1 MNLSY
6 YDFLIVIGYFVILII
21 IGFFRIQKSKISQT
35 DYILHGRK
43 LSLPGFIATLVSTWY
58 GAILGIGE
66 NTYLYGI
73 QTWFIFG
80 LPYYIFAIL
89 FAFLIAGRINETK
102 FISIPDQFHGRFGKT
117 AGVVSA
123 LYILFLAS
131 PAPYILSIGILLQF
145 TTGLSFGL
153 SLLMATGLSLSYIWI
168 GGFKA
173 VVRTDGLQFGF
184 MFMGFLLLLIFSMKS
199 SGPISELVLPVSH
212 LNITGGASIQYIVV
226 WFFIALWTFVDPGF
240 YQRCAAAKSPQT
252 AKKGILISIGFW
264 FIFDMLTLSTG
275 LYAKALLTAGDPLF
289 AYPRLGAMVLPPLAY
304 GIFITGLLATI
315 MSTIDS
321 LGLISAITFG
331 RDILWRIQSPTSTDK
346 LKWNNESTIFVRKGL
361 IITAFIALILA
372 FSIPS
377 VVKLWYGLGSILVP
391 GLVLPFLISFKNNR
405 PKENILLMMVSP
417 VLVSIIWIVLGK
429 LLNGYPFGLEP
440 FYPGILTS
448 VLVYVIKVKN

>member
-1 MNLSY
+1 MHWLDLSV
-6 YDFLIVIGYFVILII
+6 LILYVCLL
-21 IGFFRIQKSKISQT
+21 IGFGFYRTKQSGK
-35 DYILHGRK
+35 DPEEFLLAGRK
-43 LSLPGFIATLVSTWY
+43 LSLPGFVVTLVATWY
-58 GAILGIGE
+58 GGILGIGE
-66 NTYLYGI
+66 NTYSYGI

-184 MFMGFLLLLIFSMKS
+184 MYVGFLLLLIFSMKS
-199 SGPISELVLPVSH
+199 NGPISELVLPVSH

-417 VLVSIIWIVLGK
+417 VLVSIFWILLGK

>member
-1 MNLSY
+1 MHWLDLS
-6 YDFLIVIGYFVILII
+6 ILILYVGLL
-21 IGFFRIQKSKISQT
+21 IGFGFYRTKQSGK
-35 DYILHGRK
+35 DPEEFLLAGRK
-43 LSLPGFIATLVSTWY
+43 LSLPGFVVTLVATWY
-58 GAILGIGE
+58 GGILGIGE
-66 NTYLYGI
+66 NTYSYGI

-184 MFMGFLLLLIFSMKS
+184 MFVGFLLLLIFSMKS
-199 SGPISELVLPVSH
+199 SGPLSELVLPVSH

-417 VLVSIIWIVLGK
+417 VLVSIFWILLGK

>member
-1 MNLSY
+1 MHWL
-6 YDFLIVIGYFVILII
+6 DFSVLILYVGLL
-21 IGFFRIQKSKISQT
+21 IGFGFYRTKQSGK
-35 DYILHGRK
+35 DPEEFLLAGRK
-43 LSLPGFIATLVSTWY
+43 LSLPGFVVTLVATWY
-58 GAILGIGE
+58 GGILGIGE
-66 NTYLYGI
+66 NTYSYGI

-184 MFMGFLLLLIFSMKS
+184 MFVGFLLLLIFSMKS

-346 LKWNNESTIFVRKGL
+346 LKWNNESTMFVRKGL

-405 PKENILLMMVSP
+405 PNQP
-417 VLVSIIWIVLGK
+417 
-429 LLNGYPFGLEP
+429 N
-440 FYPGILTS
+440 
-448 VLVYVIKVKN
+448 

>member
-1 MNLSY
+1 MHWLDLS
-6 YDFLIVIGYFVILII
+6 ILILYVGLL
-21 IGFFRIQKSKISQT
+21 IGFGFYRTKQSGK
-35 DYILHGRK
+35 DPEEFLLAGRK
-43 LSLPGFIATLVSTWY
+43 LSLPGFVVTLVATWY
-58 GAILGIGE
+58 GGILGIGE
-66 NTYLYGI
+66 NTYSYGI

-417 VLVSIIWIVLGK
+417 VLVSIFWILLGK

>member
-1 MNLSY
+1 MHWL
-6 YDFLIVIGYFVILII
+6 DFSVLILYVGLL
-21 IGFFRIQKSKISQT
+21 IGFGFYRTKQSGK
-35 DYILHGRK
+35 DPEEFLLAGRK
-43 LSLPGFIATLVSTWY
+43 LSLPGFVVTLVATWY
-58 GAILGIGE
+58 GGILGIGE
-66 NTYLYGI
+66 NTYSYGI

-184 MFMGFLLLLIFSMKS
+184 MFVGFLLLLIFSMKS
-199 SGPISELVLPVSH
+199 SGPISEIVLPVSH

-289 AYPRLGAMVLPPLAY
+289 AYPRLGAVVLPPLAY

-372 FSIPS
+372 FFIPS

-391 GLVLPFLISFKNNR
+391 GLVLPFLLSFKNNR

-417 VLVSIIWIVLGK
+417 VLVSIFWILLGK

>member
-1 MNLSY
+1 MHWL
-6 YDFLIVIGYFVILII
+6 DFSVLILYVGLL
-21 IGFFRIQKSKISQT
+21 IGFGFYRTKQAGK
-35 DYILHGRK
+35 DPEEFLLAGRK
-43 LSLPGFIATLVSTWY
+43 LSLPGFVVTLVATWY
-58 GAILGIGE
+58 GGILGIGE
-66 NTYLYGI
+66 NTYSYGI

-80 LPYYIFAIL
+80 LPYYVFAIL

-184 MFMGFLLLLIFSMKS
+184 MFVGFLLLLIFSMKS

-264 FIFDMLTLSTG
+264 FIFDMLTLSSG

-346 LKWNNESTIFVRKGL
+346 LKWNNESTMFVRKGL

-417 VLVSIIWIVLGK
+417 VLVSIFWILLGK

>member
-1 MNLSY
+1 MHWLDLS
-6 YDFLIVIGYFVILII
+6 ILILYVGLL
-21 IGFFRIQKSKISQT
+21 IGFGFYRTKQSGK
-35 DYILHGRK
+35 DPEEFLLAGRK
-43 LSLPGFIATLVSTWY
+43 LSLPGFVVTLVATWY
-58 GAILGIGE
+58 GGILGIGE
-66 NTYLYGI
+66 NTYSYGI

-184 MFMGFLLLLIFSMKS
+184 MFAGFLLLLIFSMKS

-417 VLVSIIWIVLGK
+417 VLVSIFWILLGK

>member
-1 MNLSY
+1 MHWLDLSV
-6 YDFLIVIGYFVILII
+6 LILYVGLL
-21 IGFFRIQKSKISQT
+21 IGFGFYRTKQSGK
-35 DYILHGRK
+35 DPEEFLLAGRK
-43 LSLPGFIATLVSTWY
+43 LSLPGFVVTLVATWY
-58 GAILGIGE
+58 GGILGIGE
-66 NTYLYGI
+66 NTYSYGI

-184 MFMGFLLLLIFSMKS
+184 MFAGFLLLLIFSMKS
-199 SGPISELVLPVSH
+199 NGPISELVLPVSH

-417 VLVSIIWIVLGK
+417 VLVSIFWILLGK

>member
-1 MNLSY
+1 MHWLDLS
-6 YDFLIVIGYFVILII
+6 VLII
-21 IGFFRIQKSKISQT
+21 YVGLLIGLGFYRTKQSGKDPEEF
-35 DYILHGRK
+35 LLAGRK
-43 LSLPGFIATLVSTWY
+43 LSLPGFVVTLVATWY
-58 GAILGIGE
+58 GGILGIGE
-66 NTYLYGI
+66 NTYSYGI

-153 SLLMATGLSLSYIWI
+153 SLLMSTGLSLSYIWI

-184 MFMGFLLLLIFSMKS
+184 MFVGFLLLLIFSMKS
-199 SGPISELVLPVSH
+199 SGPLSELVLPVSH

-361 IITAFIALILA
+361 IITAFIALILS

-417 VLVSIIWIVLGK
+417 VLVSIFWILLGK

>member
-1 MNLSY
+1 MHWLDLS
-6 YDFLIVIGYFVILII
+6 ILILYVGLL
-21 IGFFRIQKSKISQT
+21 IGFGFYRTKQSGK
-35 DYILHGRK
+35 DPEEFLLAGRK
-43 LSLPGFIATLVSTWY
+43 LSLPGFVVTLVATWY
-58 GAILGIGE
+58 GGILGIGE
-66 NTYLYGI
+66 NTYSYGI

-184 MFMGFLLLLIFSMKS
+184 MFVGFLLLLIFSMKS

-417 VLVSIIWIVLGK
+417 VLVSIFWILLGK

>member
-1 MNLSY
+1 MHWLDLS
-6 YDFLIVIGYFVILII
+6 VLII
-21 IGFFRIQKSKISQT
+21 YVGLLIGFGFYRTKQSGK
-35 DYILHGRK
+35 DPEEFLLAGRK
-43 LSLPGFIATLVSTWY
+43 LSLPGFVVTLVATWY
-58 GAILGIGE
+58 GGILGIGE
-66 NTYLYGI
+66 NTYSYGI

-184 MFMGFLLLLIFSMKS
+184 MFLGFLLLLIFSMKS
-199 SGPISELVLPVSH
+199 SGPLSELVLPVSH

-417 VLVSIIWIVLGK
+417 VLVSIFWILLGK

>member
-1 MNLSY
+1 MHWLDLSV
-6 YDFLIVIGYFVILII
+6 LILYVGLL
-21 IGFFRIQKSKISQT
+21 IGFGFYRTKQSGK
-35 DYILHGRK
+35 DPEEFLLAGRK
-43 LSLPGFIATLVSTWY
+43 LSLPGFVVTLVATWY
-58 GAILGIGE
+58 GGILGIGE
-66 NTYLYGI
+66 NTYSYGI

-184 MFMGFLLLLIFSMKS
+184 MYVGFLLLLIFSMKS

-212 LNITGGASIQYIVV
+212 LNITGGASIQYIFV

-417 VLVSIIWIVLGK
+417 VLVSIFWILLGK

>member
-1 MNLSY
+1 MHWLDLSV
-6 YDFLIVIGYFVILII
+6 LILYVGLL
-21 IGFFRIQKSKISQT
+21 IGFGFYRTKQSGK
-35 DYILHGRK
+35 DPEEFLLAGRK
-43 LSLPGFIATLVSTWY
+43 LSLPGFVVTLVATWY
-58 GAILGIGE
+58 GGILGIGE
-66 NTYLYGI
+66 NTYSYGI

-184 MFMGFLLLLIFSMKS
+184 MYVGFLLLLIFSMKS

-212 LNITGGASIQYIVV
+212 LNITGGASIQYIIV

-417 VLVSIIWIVLGK
+417 VLVSIFWILLGK

>member
-1 MNLSY
+1 MHWLDLS
-6 YDFLIVIGYFVILII
+6 ILILYVGLL
-21 IGFFRIQKSKISQT
+21 IGFGFYRTKQSGK
-35 DYILHGRK
+35 DPEEFLLAGRK
-43 LSLPGFIATLVSTWY
+43 LSLPGFVVTLVATWY
-58 GAILGIGE
+58 GGILGIGE
-66 NTYLYGI
+66 NTYSYGI

-153 SLLMATGLSLSYIWI
+153 SLLMSTGLSLSYIWI

-184 MFMGFLLLLIFSMKS
+184 MFVGFLLLLIFSMKS

-417 VLVSIIWIVLGK
+417 VLVSIFWILLGK

>member
-1 MNLSY
+1 MHWLDLS
-6 YDFLIVIGYFVILII
+6 ILILYVGLL
-21 IGFFRIQKSKISQT
+21 IGFGFYRTKQSDK
-35 DYILHGRK
+35 DPEEFLLAGRK
-43 LSLPGFIATLVSTWY
+43 LSLPGFVVTLVATWY
-58 GAILGIGE
+58 GGILGIGE
-66 NTYLYGI
+66 NTYSYGI

-184 MFMGFLLLLIFSMKS
+184 MFVGFLLLLIFSMKS

-417 VLVSIIWIVLGK
+417 VLVSIFWILLGK

>member
-1 MNLSY
+1 MHWL
-6 YDFLIVIGYFVILII
+6 DFSVLILYVGLL
-21 IGFFRIQKSKISQT
+21 IGFGFYRTKQSGK
-35 DYILHGRK
+35 DPEEFLLAGRK
-43 LSLPGFIATLVSTWY
+43 LSLPGFVVTLVATWY
-58 GAILGIGE
+58 GGILGIGE
-66 NTYLYGI
+66 NTYSYGI

-184 MFMGFLLLLIFSMKS
+184 MFVGFLLLLIFSMKS

-417 VLVSIIWIVLGK
+417 VLVSIFWILLGK